1 MRMPATVTELDNL
14 LAEFGKWARVRPEG
28 LYKPPF
34 WGLTPSGW
42 TCYSM
47 TDEEAL
53 TIDARLSDFC
63 QRHPDEARA
72 VILHC
77 VFGRTY
83 RQIARRQR
91 TSLSAAYETTCR
103 GLEMLLRRW

>member
-1 MRMPATVTELDNL
+1 MRMPTTVTELDNL

-83 RQIARRQR
+83 RQIARRTSMSRSSAQR
-91 TSLSAAYETTCR
+91 AVGD
-103 GLEMLLRRW
+103 GLALLLRQW